1 MSTKS
6 SVVDNSQAF
15 QSNYYMKLNEP
26 IQIISNYN
34 HINNKNDNFRNDLPS
49 MSLQKS
55 VLVVHNFSILI
66 GRFWLV
72 KYWFILF
79 CIPTYLL
86 RGVCVPANITTT
98 IWLDNHRIFSCLS
111 TTSTSST
118 FDLFSL
124 ELTIWTWWLMLPFV
138 QGCNLLTQRI

>member
-6 SVVDNSQAF
+6 SVVHNSQAF

-49 MSLQKS
+49 MYLKKFVSTQF
-55 VLVVHNFSILI
+55 VYFDRWEI
-66 GRFWLV
+66 WLLR
-72 KYWFILF
+72 YWFILF
-79 CIPTYLL
+79 CISTYLL

-111 TTSTSST
+111 TTSIPPPLST
-118 FDLFSL
+118 YFHWNWLF
-124 ELTIWTWWLMLPFV
+124 
-138 QGCNLLTQRI
+138 GHGD

>member
-49 MSLQKS
+49 MYLKKFVSTQF
-55 VLVVHNFSILI
+55 VYFDRWEI
-66 GRFWLV
+66 WLLR
-72 KYWFILF
+72 YWFILF